1 MWLGNPEHWKAQFYR
16 SIIQNGPDNRAIN
29 TLLEASLLQSLSLP
43 SVVLLNQD
51 KYSLRPKILVVVAL
65 VFYVYI
71 QKDDDESRHIYETH
85 TLIIVL
91 IHLKVKQ
98 ILIFDRVSITILPS
112 RGEWGSCFC
121 LCAEWLLTLTGLIT
135 KFNTFRPNN
144 LSSISLFSPDAN
156 SW

>member
-1 MWLGNPEHWKAQFYR
+1 LWLGNPKHWKAQFYR
-16 SIIQNGPDNRAIN
+16 SIIQNGLDKRAIN
-29 TLLEASLLQSLSLP
+29 TLLEASLLHSLSLP

-51 KYSLRPKILVVVAL
+51 KYSLRPIILVVVAL

-71 QKDDDESRHIYETH
+71 QKYDDESRHIYETH

-98 ILIFDRVSITILPS
+98 ILIFDRVGITILPS

-121 LCAEWLLTLTGLIT
+121 LCA
-135 KFNTFRPNN
+135 
-144 LSSISLFSPDAN
+144 
-156 SW
+156 